1 MIGAGTGIAP
11 FRSFWQERKVEKEM
25 LQTPKGINGY
35 GWGKMVLYFGCREA
49 DLDELYR
56 NEIDELLKED
66 VIQSYHPAYSRMP
79 NRKKVFILKFILLCN
94 ARK

>member
-35 GWGKMVLYFGCREA
+35 GWGKMVLLFGCRQP

-56 NEIDELLKED
+56 NEIDDLLKED
-66 VIQSYHPAYSRMP
+66 VIQSYYPAYSRIP
-79 NRKKVFILKFILLCN
+79 NRKKVNVSKFI
-94 ARK
+94 